1 MLDTWRTG
9 YGGMGPA
16 RCLEPW
22 RGVWGY
28 GSVGRRD
35 ARVRYVYI
43 DNFHLYHCSSAAV
56 VFTMFQHLHGL
67 LSSRQVFQL
76 GLSDSPA
83 GSVLRSGCSG
93 TLAERVNAL
102 DAELAPHRETVLDGR
117 VPALQFFRGDIHDV
131 GKLAA
136 LKKLAEYLKEHG
148 SILWNEAV
156 GRLRAHRNLFLSRVN
171 ELLDADHQL
180 PLPSWPV
187 DKAGF
192 ELLARLPVVRVPL
205 QSFSSRGV
213 RCVLLPYI
221 RCISPLR

>member
-1 MLDTWRTG
+1 MVDTWRTG

-156 GRLRAHRNLFLSRVN
+156 GSIACPPEPFSEPSQRTTRCRPSAALAVVASR
-171 ELLDADHQL
+171 
-180 PLPSWPV
+180 
-187 DKAGF
+187 
-192 ELLARLPVVRVPL
+192 
-205 QSFSSRGV
+205 
-213 RCVLLPYI
+213 
-221 RCISPLR
+221 

>member
-1 MLDTWRTG
+1 MYLDSGHGEEAYAGPEGWVRLGAWSPGGG
-9 YGGMGPA
+9 YGGMSPLVDVVPA
-16 RCLEPW
+16 SCPK
-22 RGVWGY
+22 
-28 GSVGRRD
+28 S
-35 ARVRYVYI
+35 
-43 DNFHLYHCSSAAV
+43 CSSAAV

-156 GRLRAHRNLFLSRVN
+156 GSIACPPEPFSEPSQRTTRCRPSAALAVVASR
-171 ELLDADHQL
+171 
-180 PLPSWPV
+180 
-187 DKAGF
+187 
-192 ELLARLPVVRVPL
+192 
-205 QSFSSRGV
+205 
-213 RCVLLPYI
+213 
-221 RCISPLR
+221 

>member
-1 MLDTWRTG
+1 
-9 YGGMGPA
+9 
-16 RCLEPW
+16 
-22 RGVWGY
+22 
-28 GSVGRRD
+28 
-35 ARVRYVYI
+35 
-43 DNFHLYHCSSAAV
+43 
-56 VFTMFQHLHGL
+56 MFQHLHGL

-156 GRLRAHRNLFLSRVN
+156 GRFDAKKCGLCYEWFEAEQVRWDAEPYCYVCKDVEACTARRPGAQGRKRARREGSYASMSRDTTVVHCGAPIASTT
-171 ELLDADHQL
+171 L
-180 PLPSWPV
+180 V
-187 DKAGF
+187 
-192 ELLARLPVVRVPL
+192 LA
-205 QSFSSRGV
+205 
-213 RCVLLPYI
+213 
-221 RCISPLR
+221 

>member
-1 MLDTWRTG
+1 MADVV
-9 YGGMGPA
+9 PA
-16 RCLEPW
+16 SCPK
-22 RGVWGY
+22 
-28 GSVGRRD
+28 S
-35 ARVRYVYI
+35 
-43 DNFHLYHCSSAAV
+43 CSSAAV

-156 GRLRAHRNLFLSRVN
+156 GRLRAHRNLFLSPMPACHVTP
-171 ELLDADHQL
+171 HYKT
-180 PLPSWPV
+180 P
-187 DKAGF
+187 
-192 ELLARLPVVRVPL
+192 RLGEPR
-205 QSFSSRGV
+205 
-213 RCVLLPYI
+213 
-221 RCISPLR
+221 

>member
-1 MLDTWRTG
+1 
-9 YGGMGPA
+9 MGPA

-22 RGVWGY
+22 PRRGVWGY

-180 PLPSWPV
+180 PLT
-187 DKAGF
+187 GN
-192 ELLARLPVVRVPL
+192 R
-205 QSFSSRGV
+205 
-213 RCVLLPYI
+213 
-221 RCISPLR
+221 